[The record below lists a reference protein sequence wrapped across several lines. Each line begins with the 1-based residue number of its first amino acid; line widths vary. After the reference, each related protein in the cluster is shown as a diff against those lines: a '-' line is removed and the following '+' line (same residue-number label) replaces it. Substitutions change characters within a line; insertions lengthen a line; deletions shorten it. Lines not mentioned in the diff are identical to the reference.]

1 MDQTGSLREEFA
13 KWSGD
18 FQYLCGLFCRVLQ
31 ENEAGDVAAFIR
43 RCFGGSSAELD
54 RDVAGGPIRLCQAF
68 SIAFQLLT
76 IVEENTTNQMR
87 RRAETPQ
94 RQSEPGLW
102 LHNLADL
109 AARGF
114 TEDQVRAA
122 LETVACE
129 AVLTAHPT
137 EAKRATVLE
146 HHRAIYLLLLDRESR
161 AFTEIE
167 FDIFEERMKAAIE
180 RLWRTGEIF
189 LSRPDVTS
197 EIRNVLH
204 YFEKVFPDVVEL
216 LDLRFQKSWQASFSS
231 DPPRLPRL
239 GFGTWVGG
247 DRDGHPFVTADV
259 TADMLKRLRS
269 GALTVLEARL
279 GALAARLSFAEE
291 PGKLPAPLRE
301 RLDALTASLGD
312 ASRPALARNPEEPW
326 RQYVNLLIARLE
338 RTKAGHP
345 GDGGYDAPE
354 HLVADLRT
362 LEEALR
368 AAGAPHVANADV
380 RPLAAQVA
388 AFGFHLARLDIRQNS
403 AYHDRAIGGLLV
415 AAGAERTDYEAWTE
429 DQKLAFLDCELR
441 TLRPFTGAHM
451 QLSGEAQAS
460 VMLMR
465 TLREHMLRYGRDG
478 IGPFIVS
485 MTRGLSDL
493 LGVFLLAREGG
504 LLTNSA
510 AGAVCELMIAPLFE
524 TIRDLGSSDA
534 ILDAYL
540 AHPLTQRTLE
550 HLRGRA
556 GRRTRE
562 CVVMLGYSD
571 SNKDGGILA
580 SLWGLHQ
587 AETRLVQV
595 GQKHGVEVEFFHGR
609 GGTIGRGAGPT
620 HVFLDAL
627 PWGSLR
633 GRMRVTEQ
641 GEVIAQKYANRV
653 TATYHLER
661 LIAGAVRT
669 SILHRSCDVPF
680 GRPHPLSSV
689 WAEVVEQSLAA
700 YRALVE
706 TDGFLT
712 FFRQA
717 TPIDALEHSRIG
729 SRPPRRT
736 GQPSLADLRAIPWV
750 FSWGQARFHLPGWYG
765 VGSGLAWLRRERP
778 AQWEALHAAIPD
790 WAFVAYLLQNVE
802 ASLLMADPT
811 IMTLYASLVDD
822 PAVRDAMLAR
832 IMNEFDL
839 AKDGV
844 SALLGSA
851 PVARRPHLLKTLEM
865 RAAGLAWLHRE
876 QVRLLAAWRL
886 KPDDASLAPLLL
898 SVNAIAMGLKTT
910 G

>member
-1 MDQTGSLREEFA
+1 MDQIGSLREEFA

-18 FQYLCGLFCRVLQ
+18 FDNLCGLFCRVLE

-43 RCFGGSSAELD
+43 RCFGGSSAEPD
-54 RDVAGGPIRLCQAF
+54 RDVVATPIQLCQAL

-76 IVEENTTNQMR
+76 IVEENTANQMR

-94 RQSEPGLW
+94 GESEPGLW
-102 LHNLADL
+102 LYNLADL

-146 HHRAIYLLLLDRESR
+146 HHRAIYLLLLERESR

-197 EIRNVLH
+197 EIWNVLH

-216 LDLRFQKSWQASFSS
+216 LDLRFQKSWQVSFSS

-247 DRDGHPFVTADV
+247 DRDGHPFVTADS
-259 TADMLKRLRS
+259 TDMLKRLRS

-291 PGKLPAPLRE
+291 PGKLPAPLHE

-368 AAGAPHVANADV
+368 AAGAPHVANTDV

-465 TLREHMLRYGRDG
+465 TLREHALQYGPDG

-524 TIRDLGSSDA
+524 TIRDLGSSEA
-534 ILDAYL
+534 ILGAYL
-540 AHPLTQRTLE
+540 THPLTQRTLE

-556 GRRTRE
+556 GRRARE

-669 SILHRSCDVPF
+669 SMLHRSCEAPL
-680 GRPHPLSSV
+680 GSPHPLSSV
-689 WAEVVEQSLAA
+689 WAEVVEQSLTA
-700 YRALVE
+700 YRTLVE

-765 VGSGLAWLRRERP
+765 VGSGFAWLRRERP
-778 AQWEALHAAIPD
+778 AQWEALRAAIPD
-790 WAFVAYLLQNVE
+790 WAFLAYLLQNVE
-802 ASLLMADPT
+802 ASLLMADPA
-811 IMTLYASLVDD
+811 IMTLYGSLVDNR
-822 PAVRDAMLAR
+822 AVRDAILAR

-851 PVARRPHLLKTLEM
+851 PAERRPHLLKTLEM

-876 QVRLLAAWRL
+876 QVRLLAAWRV

-898 SVNAIAMGLKTT
+898 SVNAIAMGQKTT